1 MKLHTTYGAAALERL
16 VSKYRSNILKLSY
29 EAARWHHERW
39 DGRGYPDGLK
49 GKDIPITARIVAIA
63 DVFDALTTKR
73 IYRDEYTP
81 EEAIKIMKK
90 EEDGH
95 FDPEIFECFLEH
107 QRLFTSI
114 ARSRFAS
121 QLKEINEME
130 K

>member
-16 VSKYRSNILKLSY
+16 ISKYRSNILRLSY

-49 GKDIPITARIVAIA
+49 GKDIPITARIVAIV

-73 IYRDEYTP
+73 IYRDAYIP
-81 EEAIKIMKK
+81 EEAIEIMKK
-90 EEDGH
+90 EEDGY
-95 FDPEIFECFLEH
+95 FDPEIFECFLEY

-114 ARSRFAS
+114 VRSRFAS